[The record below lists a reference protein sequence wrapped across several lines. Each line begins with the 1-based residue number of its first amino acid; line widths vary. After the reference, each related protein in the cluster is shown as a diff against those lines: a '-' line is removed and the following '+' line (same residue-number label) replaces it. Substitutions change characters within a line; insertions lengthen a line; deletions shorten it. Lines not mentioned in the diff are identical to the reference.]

1 MAGFVSYEI
10 ENGNQLKSHSQEV
23 VNKTAI
29 DLGFTTARK
38 DLTIRIGFKKGAS
51 HLSWNSGAEV
61 SSQKLAKW
69 LMTGFRAGKAR
80 KRIRARPVF
89 DQYLQFH
96 STEMKWICVNEF
108 KRSGTIATKAVRA
121 GRAVMEHMKHLIYQG
136 SFYLAPNTGK
146 YAQKK
151 ERAGYGDIPLVATK
165 ALFKDLEVTIE

>member
-10 ENGNQLKSHSQEV
+10 ENEHQLKSHSQEV

-51 HLSWNSGAEV
+51 HLSWNSGAQV
-61 SSQKLAKW
+61 SSQKLAQW
-69 LMTGFRAGKAR
+69 LMRGFRAGR
-80 KRIRARPVF
+80 RGKRIKARPVF

-96 STEMKWICVNEF
+96 STEMKWICINAF
-108 KRSGTIATKAVRA
+108 RRSGSIATKAMRA
-121 GRAVMEHMKHLIYQG
+121 GREIKEHMKHLIYQG
-136 SFYLAPNTGK
+136 SFYLAPNMGE
-146 YAQKK
+146 YAEKK

-165 ALFKDLEVTIE
+165 ALFNDLEVTIQ